1 MARFKFTNKAIQ
13 DLSDIWEYTIEI
25 WSEKQAEKYYNL
37 IIDSCAELAKNHQ
50 QGKAYFEIYPELFGY
65 NVSKHIIFY
74 RLIDKSTI
82 EITRILHEK
91 MDIKTKLTV

>member
-37 IIDSCAELAKNHQ
+37 IIDSCAELTKNPK
-50 QGKAYFEIYPELFGY
+50 QGKTYFEIYPELFGY

-74 RLIDKSTI
+74 RLIDRSTI
-82 EITRILHEK
+82 EITRILHER
-91 MDIKTKLTV
+91 MDIKTKLTT